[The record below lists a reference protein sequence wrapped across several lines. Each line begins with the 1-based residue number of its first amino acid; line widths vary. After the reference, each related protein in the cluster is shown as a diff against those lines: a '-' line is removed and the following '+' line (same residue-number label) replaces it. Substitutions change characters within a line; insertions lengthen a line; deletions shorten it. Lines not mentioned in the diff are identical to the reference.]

1 MPNQSNFRSSIE
13 KNDPRFLASR
23 IVKFPEETILLEEV
37 PASFG
42 YDAQDNIELH
52 FYTYPDNILVTST
65 VSVLTDEIVKMHIV
79 QYQDGSFKTYL
90 QIDFTKLFID
100 KKTTLAPGDYRVA
113 INFFSE
119 EIGSY
124 TNRILSFSQISPSRT
139 EVELV
144 FNNET
149 DEVIAAENARLYREF
164 ILKSFNKPDAVGIME
179 KVFKSGIT
187 LQNDKEGVTA
197 NTSISK
203 IEQVTNQTLVNTLGR
218 MQTIKI
224 DQKFKDDLNTY
235 IKNLFQILREEIV
248 IKGDERLQEDEL
260 RKLIFEVVKSNVA
273 KLQQA
278 VDRRIQVF

>member
-23 IVKFPEETILLEEV
+23 IVKFPEEKILLEEI

-42 YDAQDNIELH
+42 YDAQDNVELH
-52 FYTYPDNILVTST
+52 FYTYPENVLITST
-65 VSVLTDEIVKMHIV
+65 VTILTDNIVKLHIV

-90 QIDFTKLFID
+90 QIDFTKLFVD

-124 TNRILSFSQISPSRT
+124 DKRILSFSQISPSRT

-149 DEVIAAENARLYREF
+149 DEVIAAENSRLYREF

-179 KVFKSGIT
+179 KIFKSGVE
-187 LQNDKEGVTA
+187 LNDDTEGVTA
-197 NTSISK
+197 VTTINK
-203 IEQVTNQTLVNTLGR
+203 IEKVTNQTLNDTIRR
-218 MQTIKI
+218 MKNVKI
-224 DQKFKDDLNTY
+224 DTKFVDDLNAY
-235 IKNLFQILREEIV
+235 ITNLFQILREEIV

-260 RKLIFEVVKSNVA
+260 RKLIFEVVKGNVA

-278 VDRRIQVF
+278 VDRRIQVS

>member
-1 MPNQSNFRSSIE
+1 MPNQSNFRSNIE
-13 KNDPRFLASR
+13 TNDPRFLASR
-23 IVKFPEETILLEEV
+23 IVKFPGEAILLEEI

-42 YDAQDNIELH
+42 YDAQDNVELH
-52 FYTYPDNILVTST
+52 FYTYPDDVLVASLVT
-65 VSVLTDEIVKMHIV
+65 VLTDEVVKLHIV
-79 QYQDGSFKTYL
+79 QYQDNSFKTYL
-90 QIDFTKLFID
+90 QIDFTKLFVD

-124 TNRILSFSQISPSRT
+124 DKRILSFSQISPSRT

-179 KVFKSGIT
+179 KIFKSGVE
-187 LQNDKEGVTA
+187 LQDDREGVTA
-197 NTSISK
+197 ATTINK
-203 IEQVTNQTLVNTLGR
+203 IESATTQKLVDTISR

-224 DQKFKDDLNTY
+224 DTKFVDDLNTY

-260 RKLIFEVVKSNVA
+260 RALIFNVVKENVA

-278 VDRRIQVF
+278 VDRRIQVS